1 MMTDLPLDL
10 DLMPDTIADRSDVE
24 PKIRS
29 ALADAPAHTTVDL
42 PGVTLTLDFC
52 AYPDGT
58 PIWDAPLNGKTG
70 GVRATRADG
79 EVLDLTIDGQTWDEL
94 ADALVTFMEE
104 WPAILGSRLTVARD
118 AARRRK
124 RLANELKQAKHAER
138 DAVIA
143 AHKAGSTA
151 YRLAKITGMSQATI
165 GTWTRKK
172 APQSED

>member
-1 MMTDLPLDL
+1 MTDMPLDL
-10 DLMPDTIADRSDVE
+10 DLMPDTIADRDDIES
-24 PKIRS
+24 KIRE

-42 PGVTLTLDFC
+42 PGLTLTLDFC

-94 ADALVTFMEE
+94 ADALVTFMED
-104 WPAILGSRLTVARD
+104 WPATLGSRLTIVRD

-124 RLANELKQAKHAER
+124 RLANELNLAKAAER
-138 DAVIA
+138 EAVVA
-143 AHKAGSTA
+143 ARAAGATGYKLS
-151 YRLAKITGMSQATI
+151 KITGLGQTTI
-165 GTWTRKK
+165 SRWTREKGH
-172 APQSED
+172 QSED